1 MKNVVAS
8 LLFGAAFVAGAAHA
22 ADYVETGYPF
32 VQNAV
37 SPVQQNLVVEQNDP
51 RDSAYPTVRVQSTE
65 SRAEVQRDLTA
76 YQAQHPEDE
85 YLGD

>member
-8 LLFGAAFVAGAAHA
+8 LLFGAAFVSGAAHA
-22 ADYVETGYPF
+22 ADYAETGYPF
-32 VQNAV
+32 VKDAV

-51 RDSAYPTVRVQSTE
+51 RDSAYPTIRVQSTE
-65 SRAEVQRDLTA
+65 TRTSVERDLAA
-76 YQAQHPEDE
+76 YQTQHPDDD